1 MSPGGET
8 EHYLMSSV
16 LYTSHYTILRPPVLE
31 EFSLKLIRATPR
43 FTFTLSILCLIDVR
57 SFNSLFHRLNN
68 IVRLLDC
75 PKAYKLFVNVSHI
88 ISGFTNCKGF
98 GKCNASSMMTNI
110 L

>member
-16 LYTSHYTILRPPVLE
+16 LYILYTSHYTILRPPVLE
-31 EFSLKLIRATPR
+31 EFNLKLIHATPR
-43 FTFTLSILCLIDVR
+43 FTFTLSILWLVDVR

-75 PKAYKLFVNVSHI
+75 PKAHFLLMFLTLYLVSLI
-88 ISGFTNCKGF
+88 VKALESTQCLNDD
-98 GKCNASSMMTNI
+98 
-110 L
+110 